1 MKPENKNFLK
11 FCLLVFLTAVL
22 AYSLFFV
29 AALAYSQPMGAY
41 SLSQAYIF
49 GFILH
54 LPLWFGALL
63 IAGLI
68 LKKPFPKKVT
78 FILESLLFAMLLL
91 PLILKDPREF
101 FDTILLPYY
110 AVDFLLCLALLLK
123 LRVRVVKT

>member
-1 MKPENKNFLK
+1 MKPENKNFLT

-29 AALAYSQPMGAY
+29 SAMAYSQPMGSY
-41 SLSQAYIF
+41 SKVSSYVH

-54 LPLWFGALL
+54 MPLWLGALL

-68 LKKPFPKKVT
+68 LKKPFPRKMT
-78 FILESLLFAMLLL
+78 LILEALLFGLLLL
-91 PLILKDPREF
+91 PLILKDPRVF
-101 FDTILLPYY
+101 FDYIVLPYY

-123 LRVRVVKT
+123 LRIRLIKT

>member
-29 AALAYSQPMGAY
+29 SAIAYSQPMGSY
-41 SLSQAYIF
+41 SKVSSYVY

-54 LPLWFGALL
+54 MPLWLGALL

-68 LKKPFPKKVT
+68 LKKPFPRKMT
-78 FILESLLFAMLLL
+78 FILEALLFGLLL
-91 PLILKDPREF
+91 LTLILKDPREF
-101 FDTILLPYY
+101 FDYIVLPYY

-123 LRVRVVKT
+123 LRIRLIKT